1 MAITLTTQ
9 SHLLPS
15 SGLIADGE
23 GVHSLLP
30 FDMVRSLNNLGTF
43 VCPFAQYAQSC
54 APSSSSNPNGEI
66 LSSVSTTSERFL
78 MQMPV
83 AIPEGARRMLWVA
96 GITIYAGSAWTLSD
110 CKVYLSRHPYTGSSA
125 SAFSTNN
132 LPTTYL
138 SHSDGLSDTGSANAY
153 EVRGSSVAG
162 LTPVDLTRVARG
174 LNDSKP
180 PWISNLILTATC
192 SLAAA
197 TVGIKDFTCWFR
209 WE

>member
-54 APSSSSNPNGEI
+54 APSSSANPNGEI
-66 LSSVSTTSERFL
+66 LSSVSTTAERFL
-78 MQMPV
+78 MQMPIAV
-83 AIPEGARRMLWVA
+83 PEGAVRMYWHA
-96 GITIYAGSAWTLSD
+96 GITIYAASSWTLSSV
-110 CKVYLSRHPYTGSSA
+110 KVYLSRHPYTGSFA

-132 LPTTYL
+132 LPADYQSSADTST
-138 SHSDGLSDTGSANAY
+138 STGSTNAY
-153 EVRGSSVAG
+153 HLRGPATG
-162 LTPVDLTRVARG
+162 LTPIDITKIVRG
-174 LNDSKP
+174 TSNGQP

-192 SLAAA
+192 NLAAA